1 MAMATRDVEKENAV
15 QNEASPRVAG
25 PVSGGSGGRKRTTG
39 CAAASPGPAA
49 CAATDEEPK
58 GADGSGGGSAQPEGV
73 SMEGLPSWCDRP
85 LVTREHFPED
95 AVVDAFCLLPG
106 HPLLALAAEG
116 QAPLLGK
123 VLENGGDPDARDS
136 RGYTVLLEAGASL
149 QVVDAAGRTAGEL
162 AQAAGHADVADMLR
176 QHEEVQRALREQR
189 LKQLEHSQEQAE
201 MVDAAC

>member
-1 MAMATRDVEKENAV
+1 M
-15 QNEASPRVAG
+15 
-25 PVSGGSGGRKRTTG
+25 
-39 CAAASPGPAA
+39 
-49 CAATDEEPK
+49 
-58 GADGSGGGSAQPEGV
+58 
-73 SMEGLPSWCDRP
+73 
-85 LVTREHFPED
+85 
-95 AVVDAFCLLPG
+95 DAFCLLPG

-136 RGYTVLLEAGASL
+136 RGYTGAARLLAVQEIGFGLPGRTIPPADAIPPLFQPHQPGIWRQRANQPATPAICPICSHLLAALHLACWHARLACVRVLLEAGASL